1 MNAVERMWAALRPGG
16 LLLDIRP
23 ATEHPRVEIQRGER
37 VVTIGRIDDSYRIG
51 TLLVADT
58 AVQMVVDAGQ
68 FAWERDERFTFVY
81 HVESVDAWLAYMA
94 EHWSSAVIAPDMIV
108 RAREALPSRAE
119 GELRI
124 LRTIRATRLRHV

>member
-1 MNAVERMWAALRPGG
+1 MNALERMWAALRPGG

-23 ATEHPRVEIQRGER
+23 VTEHPRVEIQRGER

-81 HVESVDAWLAYMA
+81 HLESVDAWLAYMA

-108 RAREALPSRAE
+108 RAHEALPSRAE

>member
-1 MNAVERMWAALRPGG
+1 VNAVERMWAALRPGG

-81 HVESVDAWLAYMA
+81 HLESVDAWLAYMA

>member
-1 MNAVERMWAALRPGG
+1 MNVLERMWNTLRPDG

-81 HVESVDAWLAYMA
+81 HLESVDAWLAYMA

>member
-1 MNAVERMWAALRPGG
+1 VNALERIWNTLRPDG

-23 ATEHPRVEIQRGER
+23 APKHPQVEVRRGES
-37 VVTIGRIDDSYRIG
+37 VTALGQIDDSYRIS
-51 TLLVADT
+51 TLLVADA
-58 AVQMVVDAGQ
+58 AVRTVVDAGQ
-68 FAWERDERFTFVY
+68 FAPERDERFTFVY
-81 HVESVDAWLAYMA
+81 HLESVDAWLDYMA

-124 LRTIRATRLRHV
+124 LRTIRATRLRRV

>member
-81 HVESVDAWLAYMA
+81 HLESVDAWLAYMA